1 MSAMCREGTFGRDDT
16 LSFMPMVTV
25 VYWAALADLL
35 ISEPIELVGNAIEKL
50 RGSRVAAQ
58 LS

>member
-1 MSAMCREGTFGRDDT
+1 
-16 LSFMPMVTV
+16 MVTV
-25 VYWAALADLL
+25 AYWAALADLL